1 MPAQGRLPKE
11 ATMNSTEAV
20 ARSTFQIVEISLWF
34 ALRSIMMRKLLRQVT
49 IVAFM
54 SLSLVSASSADNAK
68 AQRSTIAHPT
78 KTNLSAGLADE
89 AKAQR
94 FTKAHR
100 LVIQVDQN
108 DPAVMNLALN
118 NATNVINYYRA
129 KGEDVNVD
137 VVTYGPGLHMLRSDT
152 SPVQDRIK
160 NLKDYAFPSEI
171 QFSACGNTKE
181 GMEKNEGHPITVLSE
196 AVTVP
201 SGVVRLMELQE
212 KGWSY
217 VRP

>member
-78 KTNLSAGLADE
+78 KTNLSARLALDGE
-89 AKAQR
+89 AIR
-94 FTKAHR
+94 FTNAHP
-100 LVIQVDQN
+100 L
-108 DPAVMNLALN
+108 
-118 NATNVINYYRA
+118 
-129 KGEDVNVD
+129 
-137 VVTYGPGLHMLRSDT
+137 GL
-152 SPVQDRIK
+152 K
-160 NLKDYAFPSEI
+160 
-171 QFSACGNTKE
+171 
-181 GMEKNEGHPITVLSE
+181 VLDN
-196 AVTVP
+196 
-201 SGVVRLMELQE
+201 
-212 KGWSY
+212 
-217 VRP
+217 